1 MTDCT
6 AGSEPPPPHLFAVVG
21 DGGQDGAQ
29 CLDAHGDV
37 QQVAGEEEVVVVSQ
51 QGHDEVPAQVKE
63 GLLTTGGGRQK
74 QSRYSHSKS
83 LNDKG
88 I

>member
-1 MTDCT
+1 MELP
-6 AGSEPPPPHLFAVVG
+6 GSACEHTHLLPVVR
-21 DGGQDGAQ
+21 DRGQDGAQ
-29 CLDAHGDV
+29 GLEAHGDV
-37 QQVAGEEEVVVVSQ
+37 QEVNGEEEVVVVSQ